1 MGCKGNKT
9 LESYFIEWTVPSGSL
24 GSPRSAPCRLTA
36 GEAGKSRAAVWPRLW
51 VSIKQYGGGEE
62 EKEEEECNQP
72 DMPLRHAVSVYT
84 HPVPPGGRWLQDA
97 PLQLGSSAAGQ
108 LWLLLLYP
116 CLTLNAFCLGP
127 VFGLG
132 VRALRGSCL

>member
-1 MGCKGNKT
+1 M
-9 LESYFIEWTVPSGSL
+9 
-24 GSPRSAPCRLTA
+24 
-36 GEAGKSRAAVWPRLW
+36 
-51 VSIKQYGGGEE
+51 
-62 EKEEEECNQP
+62 QP
-72 DMPLRHAVSVYT
+72 ARHAIETPVSVYT

-132 VRALRGSCL
+132 VRSARELSVASILPGV